1 MSMIRIE
8 IDNKECKTEALGGR
22 GKVIAEC
29 IIGVK
34 SLLGVFSNIAGVT
47 EDAAALMILSVIK
60 RTNKETE
67 EAE

>member
-1 MSMIRIE
+1 MIRIE

-34 SLLGVFSNIAGVT
+34 SLLRVFSNIAGVT

-60 RTNKETE
+60 KTNKETE